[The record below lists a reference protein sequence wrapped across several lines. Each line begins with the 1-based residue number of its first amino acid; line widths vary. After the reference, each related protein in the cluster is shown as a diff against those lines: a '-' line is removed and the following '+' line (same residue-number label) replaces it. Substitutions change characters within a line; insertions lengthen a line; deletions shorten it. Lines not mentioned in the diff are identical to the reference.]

1 MWAPIQ
7 TGVLTLTAGD
17 TTALL
22 VNSVLETTLGREVRQ
37 FTVTRVI
44 AKIYLAPYV
53 NDQVVYMTHGMRIEN
68 ENVAS
73 DAVDP
78 ADNETADWI
87 LHGTVWA
94 SGSTAAWNEART
106 VNIDNRSQRKSQ
118 GEESELRWYVKNV
131 GASNTQYVAIQGRAL
146 LLLP

>member
-7 TGVLTLTAGD
+7 SGIMTLTAGE

-22 VNSVLETTLGREVRQ
+22 VNSVLEATLGREVRQ

-44 AKIYLAPYV
+44 AKIYLAPYA
-53 NDQVVYMTHGMRIEN
+53 DGQVVYMTHGMRIEN
-68 ENVAS
+68 ENVAH

-94 SGSTAAWNEART
+94 SGEVARWQETNT

-131 GASNTQYVAIQGRAL
+131 GASNWQYVAIQGRAL